1 MPTLFAAGADLTAAQ
16 LNALVTNTTAIS
28 LAAASSNQSIAGAA
42 DIAGCSITLNT
53 VSPNV
58 QILIFGVYDVNIG
71 SGNGGALLIG
81 TCTVSTVSGGA
92 AFPNE
97 AHFGGFPNTTTA
109 RGSTAQIWFA
119 TLVTPGSHTIK
130 LRGGI
135 STGSQ
140 VQTMAQHTTLTVYQ
154 FAI

>member
-1 MPTLFAAGADLTAAQ
+1 MSTLFAAGAKLTAAA

-28 LAAASSNQSIAGAA
+28 LAASNSNQTIGAVA
-42 DIAGCSITLNT
+42 DIAGCSITINT

-58 QILIFGVYDVNIG
+58 QILIFGDYDVNIAT
-71 SGNGGALLIG
+71 GNGGALFVG
-81 TCTVSTVSGGA
+81 TCTVSTVSAGA

-97 AHFGGFPNTTTA
+97 AHFGAFPNTTTA
-109 RGSTAQIWFA
+109 RASTPQFWFA

-130 LRGGI
+130 LRGAI
-135 STGSQ
+135 TTGSG
-140 VQTMAQHTTLTVYQ
+140 VQTMSQHTTLTVYQ